1 MNDEKELHD
10 DCCEHDHDEHGACG
24 CEHEHHRDH
33 DHCDCGDDHCGC
45 GDDHCG
51 CGEDHCGCG
60 EDHCGCGDDHC
71 GCGDDHCDGHGH
83 CSCAACSEEEV
94 ETTSKDIAFL
104 IISAVLIGVSFL
116 IPAGIFRTLV
126 QAAATLLIG
135 WKMFWEGLKG
145 LVHFSLDEMT
155 LMTVAVVAAFAI
167 GEGFEGAMVTILFQ
181 IGELFEN
188 RAVMKSRKRIDAL
201 VSIVPENANRLN
213 SDGSVTEVPASE
225 VEPGDLLL
233 IRAGDRVPLDCEVL
247 EGSGQVDAAA
257 ITGESVP
264 VTVSAGSELLS
275 GMINLTASL
284 KCRATRH
291 SADSAASKIADLVKE
306 ATQQKSNTERFI
318 TRFSKWYT
326 PIVVGMAVL
335 LTVLPPI
342 FGAGP
347 FTMWLHRALIFLVA
361 SCPCAL
367 VISIPLTFYS
377 VIGAA
382 SKKGALIKGS
392 RHVETLAKI
401 RNCVFDKTGTL
412 TTGTLSVQEIRTL
425 SDLPEEEIL
434 RLAATCESVSAHP
447 IAKAVVAKFGSPS
460 APESSEEISGKG
472 VKAVIDGKTYYC
484 GSARLMTDAGV
495 PLDNIPDSGLYL
507 SDGTS
512 VLGYI
517 QVGDTVKPEAKETLQ
532 TLKAMGIQKTVML
545 TGDRA
550 QAAETVRA
558 QLGVDEARSN
568 LLPQDKVSALK
579 EIRKSGSTAFVGDG
593 INDGPVLAAADI
605 GIAMGMG
612 SDLATQAADVVLPG
626 NRLTSIPDAIRSCR
640 KGMRIANQNIVF
652 ILAIKAAVLVLGAIG
667 IAPMWAAVFADVGTA
682 LLAVLNSMRVSRD

>member
-1 MNDEKELHD
+1 M
-10 DCCEHDHDEHGACG
+10 
-24 CEHEHHRDH
+24 
-33 DHCDCGDDHCGC
+33 
-45 GDDHCG
+45 
-51 CGEDHCGCG
+51 
-60 EDHCGCGDDHC
+60 
-71 GCGDDHCDGHGH
+71 
-83 CSCAACSEEEV
+83 
-94 ETTSKDIAFL
+94 
-104 IISAVLIGVSFL
+104 
-116 IPAGIFRTLV
+116 
-126 QAAATLLIG
+126 
-135 WKMFWEGLKG
+135 
-145 LVHFSLDEMT
+145 
-155 LMTVAVVAAFAI
+155 
-167 GEGFEGAMVTILFQ
+167 
-181 IGELFEN
+181 
-188 RAVMKSRKRIDAL
+188 
-201 VSIVPENANRLN
+201 
-213 SDGSVTEVPASE
+213 
-225 VEPGDLLL
+225 
-233 IRAGDRVPLDCEVL
+233 
-247 EGSGQVDAAA
+247 
-257 ITGESVP
+257 
-264 VTVSAGSELLS
+264 
-275 GMINLTASL
+275 
-284 KCRATRH
+284 
-291 SADSAASKIADLVKE
+291 
-306 ATQQKSNTERFI
+306 
-318 TRFSKWYT
+318 
-326 PIVVGMAVL
+326 
-335 LTVLPPI
+335 
-342 FGAGP
+342 
-347 FTMWLHRALIFLVA
+347 
-361 SCPCAL
+361 
-367 VISIPLTFYS
+367 
-377 VIGAA
+377 
-382 SKKGALIKGS
+382 
-392 RHVETLAKI
+392 ETLAKI

-512 VLGYI
+512 ALGYI